1 MQRAAFPHC
10 DTRVLHAP
18 AECEYCDKYDDWQE
32 LRRLWGIAFTGH
44 EPQESGHSKELP
56 CPADFNRP
64 PDSPSDHRQW
74 PGNTPEGYAPLDI
87 EALTEAYIQT
97 NPPKPRRRWSFWRA

>member
-1 MQRAAFPHC
+1 MIFKKHPRQSERSDEERAAFPHC

-18 AECEYCDKYDDWQE
+18 DECEYCDMYPDWQK
-32 LRRLWGIAFTGH
+32 LRRMWGIAFTGH
-44 EPQESGHSKELP
+44 QPREENIHGLIRKELP

-74 PGNTPEGYAPLDI
+74 PGNVAWKDERG
-87 EALTEAYIQT
+87 
-97 NPPKPRRRWSFWRA
+97 